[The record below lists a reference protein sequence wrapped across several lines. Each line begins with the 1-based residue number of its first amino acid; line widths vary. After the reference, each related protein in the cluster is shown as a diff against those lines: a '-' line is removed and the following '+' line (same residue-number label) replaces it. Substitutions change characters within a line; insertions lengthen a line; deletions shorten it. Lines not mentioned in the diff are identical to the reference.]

1 MELSEK
7 AKQKRNEYQRKWKAR
22 NRDKINEYHSNW
34 RKRNRD
40 KVREYQRI
48 YWERKALKDSVTD
61 VSVTSVTCLECCK
74 EFIPKRKTAKFCS
87 PACRVKYNRK
97 H

>member
-7 AKQKRNEYQRKWKAR
+7 AKHKRLEYQRKWKAR
-22 NRDKINEYHSNW
+22 NWDKTNEYHSNW

-40 KVREYQRI
+40 KVREYQRT
-48 YWERKALKDSVTD
+48 YWERKAMKDSVTD
-61 VSVTSVTCLECCK
+61 VSVTCLECGD
-74 EFIPKRKTAKFCS
+74 EFIPQRKTAKFCS